1 MPTDWDL
8 SDAEQ
13 KENGTEKNS
22 PDHTTKNG
30 WNLNLIRI
38 TIAPA
43 TTRMETKSKMPI
55 TKKSMEKGQ
64 NAQKQNMKKNA
75 AGKI

>member
-1 MPTDWDL
+1 MPTELEL

-13 KENGTEKNS
+13 NGNGTEKNL
-22 PDHTTKNG
+22 PYHPAKNG
-30 WNLNLIRI
+30 WNLNLICI
-38 TIAPA
+38 TIASA
-43 TTRMETKSKMPI
+43 TTRTATKSKTPI